1 MKTEFLET
9 IAMANI
15 RRSNYDSMCE
25 VIPPGVSG
33 SAQIRHFTLTSDS
46 VALPNLRAMRDG
58 FCEFLCCPGKYAA
71 LTIDGKTVMS
81 DTPMERLTNHW
92 IAQAAF
98 GRVLIAGLG
107 LGMVPYHLAQLSRV
121 DQIDIVEINP
131 DVIQLVHPRISHPK
145 IRIQQCGIEE
155 FGRAELDK
163 PKADRLKW
171 DAIYFDIWPTITY
184 DDQPQITRLKRMFRP
199 LLNREGCMGAWA
211 EDLRK
216 RTR

>member
-1 MKTEFLET
+1 
-9 IAMANI
+9 
-15 RRSNYDSMCE
+15 
-25 VIPPGVSG
+25 
-33 SAQIRHFTLTSDS
+33 
-46 VALPNLRAMRDG
+46 
-58 FCEFLCCPGKYAA
+58 
-71 LTIDGKTVMS
+71 
-81 DTPMERLTNHW
+81 MERLTNHW

-171 DAIYFDIWPTITY
+171 DVIYFDIWPTITY

-211 EDLRK
+211 EEIRK